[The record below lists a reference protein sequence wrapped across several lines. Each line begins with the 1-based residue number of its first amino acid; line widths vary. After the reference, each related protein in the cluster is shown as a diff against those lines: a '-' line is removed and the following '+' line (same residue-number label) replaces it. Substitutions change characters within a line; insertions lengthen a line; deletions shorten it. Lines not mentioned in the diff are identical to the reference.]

1 MNSRSEQTFG
11 GVFLIGLALLF
22 LTGWWWPGIMFVIGA
37 AIIARVY
44 AEGHDWQH
52 PDARGG
58 LVVIAIGLVF
68 SLNVFSFL
76 GGNLLPILFILL
88 GIYLLFGQRLGL
100 PTSLGG
106 EKDKRDDTTNGGSGM
121 V

>member
-1 MNSRSEQTFG
+1 MSNRSDQTFG
-11 GVFLIGLALLF
+11 GVFLIGLAILF

-37 AIIARVY
+37 AILARTY

-58 LVVIAIGLVF
+58 LIVIVIGLIF
-68 SLNVFSFL
+68 ATNLLSFL
-76 GGNLLPILFILL
+76 GSNILAIVLILL
-88 GIYLLFGQRLGL
+88 GVYMLFGNRL
-100 PTSLGG
+100 SLTDSKRKDDDIGG
-106 EKDKRDDTTNGGSGM
+106 TT